1 VPLGFGLLV
10 SALIAASTLLLA
22 GLTLTATLR
31 LGSTT
36 ARLAPVAR
44 AFEAAA
50 PVWQRH
56 LADARA
62 GLARAEARVETTRR
76 QLDGF
81 DRRVDREHGRI
92 RALHGSDR

>member
-1 VPLGFGLLV
+1 MPLGFGLLV

-36 ARLAPVAR
+36 ARLAPLAR

-62 GLARAEARVETTRR
+62 GLAHAEARVEATRR
-76 QLDGF
+76 QFDGF
-81 DRRVDREHGRI
+81 DRLVDRERGRI
-92 RALHGSDR
+92 RALHASER